1 MAIKNIEKEKAI
13 ELRKKGFSYSEILK
27 EVPVAKSTLS
37 LWLRE
42 IGLTKRQK
50 QRLTKKKLLAMKRGW
65 EATRNKRIEKSKKI
79 KEIASKEIQKI
90 SKKELWLMGIVLY
103 WAEGAK
109 EKPYRTGERVH
120 LMSIDERILLIF
132 KKWLI
137 ECCCIDEDDIY
148 YDVYIHENSTHSS
161 DAVRNHWRKVLSIP
175 QKQTIPIYY
184 KRGKVKTIRKNIG
197 KTYFGICRINIRKST
212 DFNRK
217 IDGWITGICDNIL

>member
-1 MAIKNIEKEKAI
+1 MDVKKKEKEKAI

-65 EATRNKRIEKSKKI
+65 EATRKKRIEKSKKI

-90 SKKELWLMGIVLY
+90 SKKELWLIGIILY
-103 WAEGAK
+103 WTEGVK
-109 EKPYRTGERVH
+109 EKAYRTSEMVQ
-120 LMSIDERILLIF
+120 LMNIDARILLIF
-132 KKWLI
+132 KKWLT
-137 ECCCIDEDDIY
+137 ECCHINEDDICY
-148 YDVYIHENSTHSS
+148 SVYIHENSVHNSK
-161 DAVRNHWRKVLSIP
+161 DVRNYWRKALSVSR
-175 QKQTIPIYY
+175 KQIIPIYY
-184 KRGKVKTIRKNIG
+184 KKGKIKTVRKNTG
-197 KTYFGICRINIRKST
+197 NTYFGICRINVRKST

-217 IDGWITGICDNIL
+217 IDGWITGVYNNIL